1 MKKLLMIATVLIAVL
16 NMHATPRQVRMYGKP
31 TVELL
36 GGTRFEV
43 PTTVTYEGDT
53 LFITTD
59 SLMNATVKLRN
70 LDNSLFYTQ
79 TTTFQ
84 NGVSK
89 SMYVN
94 GIENKKFI
102 VELYD
107 VNNEL
112 RMYGT
117 NSEEV
122 TSEIAAYQIYQF
134 YTGQQVKIYVDIN
147 RYTYTTSSENYE
159 WIIYIDLKSKENPD
173 TLVRYKTWRLQ
184 DSRDNIEYVN
194 AKDTVISGFYNL
206 ALTKIPYQYGS
217 NCNMK
222 PSVSISN
229 IQNDAANNTYA
240 VIVGGGTNKYNNY
253 EEYWNDCS
261 FMYQT
266 LTNRFK
272 IPKSNISLFFGT
284 GSSSQPS
291 VLRADFQGIEMMSK
305 DFDRD
310 NADDSVKETDVN
322 HFLEFLDTLASKPN
336 IDKTHLFFFFLGDGG
351 SAENDSYISFWEDD
365 TSYYHGKLTCSDFID
380 FLSPIHASSFNF
392 FFGQALSDTF
402 KEDFVAAYEDD
413 DNLSEIP
420 YVVTAANSGMYSNKP
435 YHEFVYNWLC
445 ALNEKDI
452 HQNNSPF
459 PPFPVPQYNL
469 YDSNGDCQI
478 TMNEAYNYAV
488 NHSSAVSSYESNPYT
503 FFNEW
508 AFTTLAP
515 DTCDLYVRDFAND
528 SGAVPS
534 MLILNNSSTSPSSPD
549 IYLRNTADGFMNQ
562 ANQQPD
568 FNNSQAYLYTRVH
581 NRGLNEF
588 MGGGVYIHAYWF
600 VPSSYGFG
608 GQWLSVSDFGLIG
621 EKEIQDCIEE
631 RNDSIQLI
639 TWQIP
644 SGLGSLVTS
653 SLGYLIE
660 LSEDPTHNDLSSSE
674 FNQLYSNAANSNDI
688 TYRKILFGNI
698 TPFQSIYSVDL
709 TKGDDENCTYEV
721 FSESGNEN
729 CTIED
734 NGDKLHVEINMEANS
749 PDVQIY
755 HVVQK
760 SDLTGKLEDE
770 LTIQLDRVGASDSA
784 VHEEETSSN
793 RILSLYKD
801 QSQTSLMVR
810 LENPATNDTQI
821 CVEYVTTSVST
832 QNYNLNEG
840 QSEITIPV
848 NTLTD
853 GFYNVTLNI
862 SGLSVDSKKI
872 Y

>member
-1 MKKLLMIATVLIAVL
+1 MATVRRV
-16 NMHATPRQVRMYGKP
+16 QMYDKP
-31 TVELL
+31 L
-36 GGTRFEV
+36 GVKDVVMKNEV
-43 PTTVTYEGDT
+43 PTTVTYGDDT
-53 LFITTD
+53 LRITTD
-59 SLMNATVKLRN
+59 SLMNAKVTLRN
-70 LDNSLFYTQ
+70 LDNSIFYCN
-79 TTTFQ
+79 TTTLQ
-84 NGVSK
+84 NGVTK
-89 SMYVN
+89 SLRVN
-94 GIENKKFI
+94 GIDNKQFI
-102 VELYD
+102 IELSD
-107 VNNEL
+107 VNEEVL
-112 RMYGT
+112 MYGT

-122 TSEIAAYQIYQF
+122 TAEIAAYHIYQLNP
-134 YTGQQVKIYVDIN
+134 GQQVKIYVDIN
-147 RYTYTTSSENYE
+147 GNTHTTNSQNFE
-159 WIIYIDLKSKENPD
+159 WIIYIDTKCKAVPD
-173 TLVRYKTWRLQ
+173 TLTRYKTWRFQ

-194 AKDTVISGFYNL
+194 AKDTVISGFYDL
-206 ALTKIPYQYGS
+206 ALTKTPYQYGN
-217 NCNMK
+217 NCNLK
-222 PSVSISN
+222 PSVSVSN
-229 IQNDAANNTYA
+229 IQNDAADNTYA
-240 VIVGGGTNKYNNY
+240 IIVGGGTNKYNNY

-272 IPKSNISLFFGT
+272 IPKSNISLYFGT
-284 GSSSQPS
+284 GSSNPPS
-291 VLRADFQGIEMMSK
+291 VLRADFQNIVTMSK
-305 DFDRD
+305 DFDGDGNNDHVLR
-310 NADDSVKETDVN
+310 TDVN
-322 HFLEFLDTLASKPN
+322 SFLMLLDSLATVPD

-351 SAENDSYISFWEDD
+351 DNYISFWEDD

-402 KEDFVAAYEDD
+402 KEAFVEAYEDD
-413 DNLSEIP
+413 NNLNEIP
-420 YVVTAANSGMYSNKP
+420 FVVTAANSGMCSDKP

-445 ALNEKDI
+445 ALNERDI
-452 HQNNSPF
+452 HQNSSSF

-528 SGAVPS
+528 SGAVPC

-549 IYLRNTADGFMNQ
+549 IYLRNTDDGITNQ
-562 ANQQPD
+562 TNQQPD

-581 NRGLNEF
+581 NRGLNDF
-588 MGGGVYIHAYWF
+588 TGGGVYIHAYWF

-760 SDLTGKLEDE
+760 SELTGKLEDE
-770 LTIQLDRVGASDSA
+770 LTIQLDRVGVSESTEVGD
-784 VHEEETSSN
+784 ETSSN